1 VRWIMNFDK
10 AEEYRTEAQKCLGN
24 AERTFDPNAKLS
36 WKMLAEEWLELA
48 SKLPASQFHISRLDG
63 H

>member
-1 VRWIMNFDK
+1 MNFDK
-10 AEEYRTEAQKCLGN
+10 TEEYRTEAEKCLGN
-24 AERTFDPNAKLS
+24 AERTFDANAKLS

-48 SKLPASQFHISRLDG
+48 SKLPASQFHISRVDS

>member
-1 VRWIMNFDK
+1 MNFDK

-48 SKLPASQFHISRLDG
+48 SKLPAPPFHISRVDG

>member
-1 VRWIMNFDK
+1 MNFDK
-10 AEEYRTEAQKCLGN
+10 ADEYRTEAQKCLGN

-36 WKMLAEEWLELA
+36 WKRLAEDWVDLA
-48 SKLPASQFHISRLDG
+48 SKLQASQFHISCVDS